1 MPSPV
6 KTNPELERTIFELKA
21 LSREHEA
28 PIWRAV
34 ARRLE
39 GPRRNWPEVN
49 LSRIARHASKGATV
63 VVPGVL
69 LSSGTLAFPVTVGA
83 FRTSTEAK
91 KKVAAAGGHAL
102 PILEFARKHPRGTGV
117 RILG

>member
-1 MPSPV
+1 MPIPV
-6 KTNPELERTIFELKA
+6 KTNPELARTISELKA

-39 GPRRNWPEVN
+39 GPKRNWPEVN
-49 LSRIARHASKGATV
+49 LSRVARHAVKGATV

-69 LSSGTLAFPVTVGA
+69 LSSGTLGFPVTVGA
-83 FRTSTEAK
+83 FRSSEAAR

-102 PILEFARKHPRGTGV
+102 PILEFARKHPKGAGV